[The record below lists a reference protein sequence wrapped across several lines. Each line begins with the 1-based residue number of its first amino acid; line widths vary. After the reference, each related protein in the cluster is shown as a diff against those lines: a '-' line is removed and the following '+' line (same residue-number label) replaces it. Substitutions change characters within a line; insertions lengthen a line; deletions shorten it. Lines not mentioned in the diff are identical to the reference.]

1 MNVLKRQSTEKSVS
15 LGQFGVQT
23 MSQCIN
29 YMDFLLCTVINIP
42 MCELNN
48 PKSMFGL
55 GSHFVSRIFQITSAD
70 LALFVRL
77 PL

>member
-42 MCELNN
+42 MCELTIQ
-48 PKSMFGL
+48 KVCS
-55 GSHFVSRIFQITSAD
+55 GSAHILYPEFSK
-70 LALFVRL
+70 L
-77 PL
+77 PQLILPYS